1 MQELSFMF
9 FLKNSCFYSRYIV
22 ILLFTSTIIACS
34 HSGVKPKDDK
44 KPQEVVQSLLFSHQ
58 GWKLEKIRNKQ
69 DGLIKANPEVTS
81 SLFFQ
86 NDRVTGKAGCND
98 YFGNYQFTGNNL
110 VIKQVA
116 STMAMCPE
124 PFISQERELLA
135 HLENVSRYQ
144 IVNQKLQLFDKKG
157 ELNLVFN
164 RNKVTALLN
173 TEWQL
178 LAVNTGNALVSNLS
192 TEVITAKFGDD
203 NKIRGFAG
211 CNIYS
216 AVYKTE
222 QALLTI
228 SLVVATRKLCQTPK
242 NAMKIEGS
250 YISALGK
257 SMRYQIIADRLTL
270 FDKNQR
276 RMLTYKKKF

>member
-1 MQELSFMF
+1 MF
-9 FLKNSCFYSRYIV
+9 FFKNSCFYCRYIIV
-22 ILLFTSTIIACS
+22 LLFSSTIIACS
-34 HSGVKPKDDK
+34 HSGVKLKESE
-44 KPQEVVQSLLFSHQ
+44 KPQEAINNHQALLFSHQ
-58 GWKLEKIRNKQ
+58 GWKLEKISNEQ
-69 DGLIKANPEVTS
+69 DELVKVSAAVTR

-98 YFGNYQFTGNNL
+98 YFGNYEVTGNNL

-116 STMAMCPE
+116 STMAICPE
-124 PFISQERELLA
+124 PFISQEQELLA
-135 HLENVSRYQ
+135 HLEKVSRYQ

-157 ELNLVFN
+157 KLNLVFN
-164 RNKVTALLN
+164 RNEVTALLN

-192 TEVITAKFGDD
+192 TEVITAKFGND

-216 AVYKTE
+216 GVYKTE
-222 QALLTI
+222 QERLTI
-228 SLVVATRKLCQTPK
+228 SLIITTRKLCQVPRDV
-242 NAMKIEGS
+242 MKTEGN

-257 SMRYQIIADRLTL
+257 SIRYQVIADRLTL

-276 RMLTYKKKF
+276 RMLTYKKKP